1 MGRKESN
8 QTKILIV
15 SNLCLFQLIL
25 KILGNERRNRV
36 LSGLYMGR
44 SDTALL
50 VRQAALHVWK
60 VIVANTPRTLRE
72 ILATLFELLL
82 TCLAST
88 SHDKRTV
95 SVFNLCI
102 LDNFYAFSEH
112 FFQEHNQSLKQFGS
126 RSGPTFCRAG
136 LDPSCSQ
143 RLSADDTSRQN

>member
-1 MGRKESN
+1 MTVHHRCQFFPLELCYKTELGTVIGRNKDTRCIAICIAIRVFHIAIYRNTLFDVVSLHPY
-8 QTKILIV
+8 LIV

-95 SVFNLCI
+95 SAL
-102 LDNFYAFSEH
+102 
-112 FFQEHNQSLKQFGS
+112 
-126 RSGPTFCRAG
+126 
-136 LDPSCSQ
+136 
-143 RLSADDTSRQN
+143 